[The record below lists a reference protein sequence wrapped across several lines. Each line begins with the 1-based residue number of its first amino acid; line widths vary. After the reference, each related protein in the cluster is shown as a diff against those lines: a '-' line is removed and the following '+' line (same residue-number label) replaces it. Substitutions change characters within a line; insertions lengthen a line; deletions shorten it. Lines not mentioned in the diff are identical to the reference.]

1 MTQKFNQLRAGAIYE
16 LPLPEFQGKKVSEG
30 DMEQTARVD
39 INRSKLKLNG
49 LAQVLGKGHKRRGEG
64 LIEKIL
70 VLCAAIFILAI
81 FLITIFIFA
90 KGIPLIAKIGFGNFL
105 FETQW
110 NPTKG
115 IFGIGSMFVGSIMVT
130 LGSMIWAVPLGLST
144 AIFMAEIAP
153 QRIGTTL
160 GSLVNLLAGIP
171 SVVYGFIGL
180 IVVIPFIREN
190 FGGNGLSLLAGAI
203 ILGIM
208 ILPTIINVSRD
219 AILAVPHEYKEG
231 SLALGATHYQTIS
244 KVIVP
249 AARSGIITAVV
260 LGMGRA
266 IGETMA
272 VVMVT
277 GNSAIIPGSI
287 LEPVRTMT
295 SNIVLEMGY
304 ASGDHQAALFATG
317 MVLFIFIVC
326 LNLMINVIAKGGLSS
341 ERS

>member
-1 MTQKFNQLRAGAIYE
+1 
-16 LPLPEFQGKKVSEG
+16 
-30 DMEQTARVD
+30 MEQILRLGID
-39 INRSKLKLNG
+39 KRRNRSNG
-49 LAQVLGKGHKRRGEG
+49 IADAGSQWKISGEEM
-64 LIEKIL
+64 IEKL
-70 VLCAAIFILAI
+70 LMLCAAIFILVI

-90 KGIPLIAKIGFGNFL
+90 KGLPLLAKTGISNFL
-105 FETQW
+105 FNTQW
-110 NPTKG
+110 SPTKG
-115 IFGIGSMFVGSIMVT
+115 IFGIGSMFVGSLAVT
-130 LGSMIWAVPLGLST
+130 LGSMLWAVPLGLST

-153 QRIGTTL
+153 PRVGNLL
-160 GSLVNLLAGIP
+160 GNLVNLLAGIP

-180 IVVIPFIREN
+180 IVVVPFIREQ

-219 AILAVPHEYKEG
+219 SLLAVPNDYKEG
-231 SLALGATHYQTIS
+231 SLALGASHYQTIS
-244 KVIVP
+244 RVIVP
-249 AARSGIITAVV
+249 AARSGIITAIV

-277 GNSAIIPGSI
+277 GNSTMIPGSI

-317 MVLFIFIVC
+317 MVLFIFIIG
-326 LNLMINVIAKGGLSS
+326 LNLMINFIAKAGINGG
-341 ERS
+341 RN

>member
-1 MTQKFNQLRAGAIYE
+1 
-16 LPLPEFQGKKVSEG
+16 
-30 DMEQTARVD
+30 MEQLARVCV
-39 INRSKLKLNG
+39 NNYTNKLSG
-49 LAQVLGKGHKRRGEG
+49 LTQAQGKGHKRRGEN

-70 VLCAAIFILAI
+70 IFCAAIFILAI
-81 FLITIFIFA
+81 FLITVFIFA
-90 KGIPLIAKIGFGNFL
+90 KGLPLISKIGIGHFL
-105 FETQW
+105 FTTQW

-130 LGSMIWAVPLGLST
+130 LGSMLWAVPLGLST
-144 AIFMAEIAP
+144 AILMAEIAP
-153 QRIGTTL
+153 PRVGTLL
-160 GSLVNLLAGIP
+160 GNFVNLLAGIP

-180 IVVIPFIREN
+180 IVIVPFIRDHL
-190 FGGNGLSLLAGAI
+190 GGNGLSLLAGAI

-231 SLALGATHYQTIS
+231 SLALGASHYQTIT

-249 AARSGIITAVV
+249 AARSGIITAIV

-277 GNSAIIPGSI
+277 GNSAIIPGSV

-317 MVLFIFIVC
+317 MILFILIVC
-326 LNLMINVIAKGGLSS
+326 LNLTINIIAKGGQSS
-341 ERS
+341 GRN